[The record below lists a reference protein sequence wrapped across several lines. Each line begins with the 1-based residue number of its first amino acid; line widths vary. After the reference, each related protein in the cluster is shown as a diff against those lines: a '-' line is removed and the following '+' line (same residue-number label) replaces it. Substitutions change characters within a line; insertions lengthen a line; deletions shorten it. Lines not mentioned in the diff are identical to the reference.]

1 MDHLELFTDGGAIRI
16 GNKFYGSSA
25 YVIKYQKKYI
35 TSTCP
40 VEEGTNNY
48 YELKAMRDGLRKIL
62 RSWRCDENMEVW
74 IISDSEYSI
83 KCITKWFKSWR
94 KINGVYYNSMGKPV
108 ANIEL
113 ILEILDLLKQIGNY
127 RFIKVR
133 SHISTNLE
141 KSYEEFIKINKLKIT
156 FVEYMLLIRFN
167 ELCDENI
174 RKAFNQKRKFIA
186 MKGGKDCV

>member
-141 KSYEEFIKINKLKIT
+141 KSYEEFVKINKLKIT